1 MSVPGLKMESI
12 AWGLNY
18 SFFINCSTHC
28 TPSSVVEA
36 ISLTRSTDQSPLIVS
51 GFTWKIT
58 YRISAWSKTCQI
70 LHSVDQNLKTLVSL
84 GSIDVV
90 QTGQELIL
98 LDVDKRHL
106 TLCVNKN
113 TVQDLLIKNIRN
125 SHSITASSTNH
136 FLRHRT
142 HFWMRVCP
150 FALKHGLWFSLT
162 LYQLLKVKQTLIWK
176 SYQSHIWN
184 PGQNLRFAKIIVFS
198 CYSSWS

>member
-36 ISLTRSTDQSPLIVS
+36 ISLMRSTDQSPLIVS

-113 TVQDLLIKNIRN
+113 TVQDLLIKKNKKFTFN
-125 SHSITASSTNH
+125 HSFKYKPFLKTQDPFLDESVPICFEAWSLVFPDIIPITE
-136 FLRHRT
+136 
-142 HFWMRVCP
+142 
-150 FALKHGLWFSLT
+150 G
-162 LYQLLKVKQTLIWK
+162 
-176 SYQSHIWN
+176 
-184 PGQNLRFAKIIVFS
+184 
-198 CYSSWS
+198 